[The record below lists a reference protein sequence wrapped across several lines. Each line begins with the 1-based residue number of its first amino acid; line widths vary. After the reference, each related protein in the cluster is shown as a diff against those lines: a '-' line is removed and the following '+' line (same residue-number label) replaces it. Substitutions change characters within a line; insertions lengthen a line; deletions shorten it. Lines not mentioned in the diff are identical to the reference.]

1 MPSETSR
8 DGFKPITGEEKGG
21 LWTPKQK
28 QLITGNYV
36 RAYANAPDVHRE
48 HGEAFFPSWNED
60 AQHIGEHIAKPG
72 TGLAHEAGAALLAHL
87 SPANEAEM
95 NRIQALQLVHGN
107 LNPQQVGHMMKA
119 ADAASRGAS
128 ASSRRTAARKRGDTD
143 AASRYHVEAESAKAE
158 AAHHRGK
165 SGLAG
170 TPLGFIGSRE
180 FAKAWSIREGD
191 YEGHP
196 LDTLGDLKLGD
207 FGRTIA
213 DPSYPK
219 ATVDTH
225 YHDAG
230 VNRTDIPYTTERGLS
245 AKGRVAHF
253 QGASESARQQI
264 MKQTGTHIEPSA
276 FLGGIWYAH
285 QQRKVIE
292 NPDARK
298 ARKAS
303 NTKLENVRQSHM
315 GSQFLPENYGLRPSF
330 GKIDV

>member
-1 MPSETSR
+1 MPRTTSR
-8 DGFKPITGEEKGG
+8 DEISTGDFKPITGEGPKG
-21 LWTPKQK
+21 LWTPKQT

-48 HGEAFFPSWNED
+48 HGAEFFPSWNED
-60 AQHIGEHIAKPG
+60 AHHIGEAIG
-72 TGLAHEAGAALLAHL
+72 QGHEAGAALLAHL

-95 NRIQALQLVHGN
+95 NRIQGLQLVHGVSGK
-107 LNPQQVGHMMKA
+107 QAGHMVKA
-119 ADAASRGAS
+119 GAAASRGVGAT
-128 ASSRRTAARKRGDTD
+128 SRRTAALRKGDTSG
-143 AASRYHVEAESAKAE
+143 ASHWHAEAESAKAE
-158 AAHHRGK
+158 AQHHRAK
-165 SGLAG
+165 SGLKG
-170 TPLGFIGSRE
+170 TPLGYIGSRE
-180 FAKAWSIREGD
+180 FANAWSIRTGN

-213 DPSYPK
+213 DPSHPQV
-219 ATVDTH
+219 TVDTH

-230 VNRTDIPYTTERGLS
+230 VNRTDIPYTTSRGLG

-253 QGASESARQQI
+253 QGASEAARQQI
-264 MKQTGTHIEPSA
+264 MSQTGVHIEPSA
-276 FLGGIWYAH
+276 FMGGIWYAH
-285 QQRKVIE
+285 QQRKVME

>member
-1 MPSETSR
+1 MPNTTQR
-8 DGFKPITGEEKGG
+8 NGFRPITGEAKGG

-36 RAYANAPDVHRE
+36 RAYANAPEEHIK
-48 HGEAFFPSWNED
+48 HGEEFFPSWNED
-60 AQHIGEHIAKPG
+60 AHHIGEAIG
-72 TGLAHEAGAALLAHL
+72 QNHEAGAALLAHL

-95 NRIQALQLVHGN
+95 NRIQALQLVHGDISDK
-107 LNPQQVGHMMKA
+107 QVGHMMKA
-119 ADAASRGAS
+119 ADAASRGTGAI
-128 ASSRRTAARKRGDTD
+128 SRRTAAKRRGDMTE
-143 AASRYHVEAESAKAE
+143 ASRWHAEAESAKAE
-158 AAHHRGK
+158 ASHHRSK

-170 TPLGFIGSRE
+170 TPLGYIGSRE
-180 FAKAWSIREGD
+180 FAKAWSIRSGD
-191 YEGHP
+191 YEGNP
-196 LDTLGDLKLGD
+196 LDTLGDLKLSD

-213 DPSYPK
+213 DPSHPK
-219 ATVDTH
+219 PTVDTH

-230 VNRTDIPYTTERGLS
+230 VNRTDIPYTTERGLG

-253 QGASESARQQI
+253 QGASEEARQQI
-264 MKQTGTHIEPSA
+264 MRQTGTDIPHSA
-276 FLGGIWYAH
+276 FMGGIWYAH

-303 NTKLENVRQSHM
+303 ATKLENVRQSHM

>member
-1 MPSETSR
+1 MPRETSR
-8 DGFKPITGEEKGG
+8 DAAVGGGDFKPITGEAPGG

-48 HGEAFFPSWNED
+48 HGAEFFPSWNED
-60 AQHIGEHIAKPG
+60 AHHIGEAIG
-72 TGLAHEAGAALLAHL
+72 QGHEAGAALLAHL
-87 SPANEAEM
+87 SPANEAEV
-95 NRIQALQLVHGN
+95 NRIQGLQMVHGVTDK
-107 LNPQQVGHMMKA
+107 QAGHMIKA
-119 ADAASRGAS
+119 GEAASRGVS
-128 ASSRRTAARKRGDTD
+128 ATSRRTAAHRRGDT
-143 AASRYHVEAESAKAE
+143 ASAGRYHEEAMSHKAE
-158 AAHHRGK
+158 AAHHRAK
-165 SGLAG
+165 AGLAG
-170 TPLGFIGSRE
+170 SPLGYVGSRE
-180 FAKAWSIREGD
+180 FVKSWSIRTGS

-213 DPSYPK
+213 DPSHPN

-230 VNRTDIPYTTERGLS
+230 VNRTDIPYKTSRGLS

-253 QGASESARQQI
+253 QGASEAARQQI
-264 MKQTGTHIEPSA
+264 MRQTGTEIEPHA
-276 FLGGIWYAH
+276 FMGGIWYAH
-285 QQRKVIE
+285 QQRKVQE

-298 ARKAS
+298 ARVAA
-303 NTKLENVRQSHM
+303 NTKLQNIRESHM

>member
-1 MPSETSR
+1 MKTTSR
-8 DGFKPITGEEKGG
+8 DFKPVTGEAPGG

-36 RAYANAPDVHRE
+36 RAYANAPDIHRE

-60 AQHIGEHIAKPG
+60 AQHIGEAIG
-72 TGLAHEAGAALLAHL
+72 QTHEAGAALLAHL

-95 NRIQALQLVHGN
+95 NRIQGLQLVHGDISDK
-107 LNPQQVGHMMKA
+107 QVQHMTKA

-128 ASSRRTAARKRGDTD
+128 AASRRTAARKRGDTSE
-143 AASRYHVEAESAKAE
+143 ASHWHAEAESAKAE
-158 AAHHRGK
+158 AKHHRGK

-180 FAKAWSIREGD
+180 FMNAWSIRSGN
-191 YEGHP
+191 YEGEP

-213 DPSYPK
+213 DPSYPH

-230 VNRTDIPYTTERGLS
+230 VNRTDIPYATSRGLS
-245 AKGRVAHF
+245 GKGRVAHF
-253 QGASESARQQI
+253 QGASEAARQQI
-264 MKQTGTHIEPSA
+264 MRQTGTHIEPSA

-303 NTKLENVRQSHM
+303 NTKLENTRQSHM
-315 GSQFLPENYGLRPSF
+315 GRQFLPENYGLRPSF